1 MATFTTTLALIDAL
15 FCCGLVSAVLWLKP
29 RSLSQWSFV
38 AGMIVFGV
46 ESAFDAL
53 SFQSFWLE
61 DIIYWQRTRLLAA
74 AFAPGIWLAFSL
86 CYSRGNYR
94 EFLRMWWPTL
104 VVSFALPV
112 GLAIAFPEQLITGPI
127 LSERGLKRLFGLGR
141 AGIALNLVYLSGAV
155 LILMNLE
162 RTFRASVGTMRW
174 RIKYMMLGLAVLFG
188 VKIYLSSQVL
198 IYSAINLS
206 LVSVSAIGLFVA
218 CSLMAL
224 SLFRSR
230 LVNVD
235 VYPSRAVLHHS
246 LTVLLVG
253 SYLLVIGVLAKA
265 VDALGGDAAFPFKA
279 LLVLVALVGVTV
291 LVLSDRIRQKTKYFV
306 SRHFRRP
313 SYDYRKVWSSF
324 TEQATS
330 LISKIQLCRV
340 VARLVAEYFEVLSV
354 TVWLVSDDK
363 GKLVFAASTAL
374 SESKASDL
382 VKPLT
387 NIDQLIQS
395 IRAHPFPVDIDHSRE
410 GWVEV
415 LKQCNPDYFR
425 KRGSRVCVPLV
436 SGGDLMGLITIG
448 DRVSDASFSAE
459 DLDLLKCIGDQVAA
473 SLRNIKLSQMLV
485 ESKEM
490 EAFQTMSAFFVHD
503 LKNMASTLSLMLQNM
518 SVHFLDPAFR
528 EDAARGLSK
537 SVTHINNLISELS
550 LLRQRL
556 EIKPVEVDLNQVVT
570 AALAGLEGMPNI
582 KLIKNLCSLQK
593 LHIDPEQIQKV
604 ATNLLI
610 NARDAI
616 DNHGEIQ
623 VETSQR
629 DGWVILSIAD
639 NGCGMNPEF
648 ISRSL
653 FKPFQTTKKK
663 GLGIGMFHSKMIVD
677 AHQGRVEVESEK
689 GKGTTF
695 RVLLPLQRSVV

>member
-1 MATFTTTLALIDAL
+1 
-15 FCCGLVSAVLWLKP
+15 
-29 RSLSQWSFV
+29 
-38 AGMIVFGV
+38 
-46 ESAFDAL
+46 
-53 SFQSFWLE
+53 
-61 DIIYWQRTRLLAA
+61 
-74 AFAPGIWLAFSL
+74 
-86 CYSRGNYR
+86 
-94 EFLRMWWPTL
+94 
-104 VVSFALPV
+104 
-112 GLAIAFPEQLITGPI
+112 
-127 LSERGLKRLFGLGR
+127 
-141 AGIALNLVYLSGAV
+141 
-155 LILMNLE
+155 
-162 RTFRASVGTMRW
+162 
-174 RIKYMMLGLAVLFG
+174 
-188 VKIYLSSQVL
+188 
-198 IYSAINLS
+198 
-206 LVSVSAIGLFVA
+206 
-218 CSLMAL
+218 
-224 SLFRSR
+224 
-230 LVNVD
+230 
-235 VYPSRAVLHHS
+235 
-246 LTVLLVG
+246 
-253 SYLLVIGVLAKA
+253 
-265 VDALGGDAAFPFKA
+265 
-279 LLVLVALVGVTV
+279 
-291 LVLSDRIRQKTKYFV
+291 
-306 SRHFRRP
+306 
-313 SYDYRKVWSSF
+313 
-324 TEQATS
+324 
-330 LISKIQLCRV
+330 
-340 VARLVAEYFEVLSV
+340 
-354 TVWLVSDDK
+354 
-363 GKLVFAASTAL
+363 
-374 SESKASDL
+374 
-382 VKPLT
+382 
-387 NIDQLIQS
+387 
-395 IRAHPFPVDIDHSRE
+395 
-410 GWVEV
+410 
-415 LKQCNPDYFR
+415 
-425 KRGSRVCVPLV
+425 LV

-448 DRVSDASFSAE
+448 DRVSDASFSVE

-518 SVHFLDPAFR
+518 SVHFHDPAFR

-593 LHIDPEQIQKV
+593 VHIDPDQIQKV

-695 RVLLPLQRSVV
+695 RVLLPLQRSAV